1 MRPGQRRTLYAIGLK
16 LASVALFVVMQALV
30 KYTAERVPPGEAVFF
45 RSFFALPVILAWI
58 AFRGQLALGLLP
70 KAPLGHFWRG
80 LMGTLSMGL
89 GFAALAYLPLPEV
102 TAIGFAAPLL
112 VVVFAAMYLDE
123 RVPQLNWLAVLL
135 GLGGVLIVLYPRFT
149 VFDRT
154 TSGHAELLGVSLVLG
169 CAVFAAL
176 AQTVV
181 RKLLA
186 TDRTPIIV
194 LWFSVTATSLSLLTL
209 PVLLRVPPFCTRMRV
224 CLLGSGAVSYT
235 LQAGAL
241 DATTLTLVVLTSPGV
256 AQWSEGA
263 SSPSLGNQDGT
274 IEVLAAQSADWQ
286 TVTATLTRDAN
297 YLTADNVFALAFY
310 PILEQAV

>member
-123 RVPQLNWLAVLL
+123 RVPKLNWLAVLL

-209 PVLLRVPPFCTRMRV
+209 PFGWVVPMPV
-224 CLLGSGAVSYT
+224 EVIALVASGIVGAAAQIVMTESYRH
-235 LQAGAL
+235 AGASTVSPL
-241 DATTLTLVVLTSPGV
+241 DYTS
-256 AQWSEGA
+256 
-263 SSPSLGNQDGT
+263 L
-274 IEVLAAQSADWQ
+274 L
-286 TVTATLTRDAN
+286 
-297 YLTADNVFALAFY
+297 FALAIGYAVFDEV
-310 PILEQAV
+310 PSLSLVLGAPLVILAGVLVALGKGNARDKQ

>member
-1 MRPGQRRTLYAIGLK
+1 MSPGQRRTLYAIGLK

-112 VVVFAAMYLDE
+112 AVVFAAMYLDE
-123 RVPQLNWLAVLL
+123 QVPKLNWLAVLL

-154 TSGHAELLGVSLVLG
+154 TSGHAELLGVSLVMG

-209 PVLLRVPPFCTRMRV
+209 PFGWVVPLPADIMALV
-224 CLLGSGAVSYT
+224 ASGIVGAAAQILMTESYRH
-235 LQAGAL
+235 AGASTVSPL
-241 DATTLTLVVLTSPGV
+241 DYTS
-256 AQWSEGA
+256 
-263 SSPSLGNQDGT
+263 LF
-274 IEVLAAQSADWQ
+274 
-286 TVTATLTRDAN
+286 
-297 YLTADNVFALAFY
+297 FALAIGYAVFGEV
-310 PILEQAV
+310 PSLSLVLGAPLVILAGVLVALGNGNARDKQ

>member
-16 LASVALFVVMQALV
+16 LASVVLFVVMQGLV

-102 TAIGFAAPLL
+102 TAIGFVAPLL
-112 VVVFAAMYLDE
+112 AVVFAAMYLDE
-123 RVPQLNWLAVLL
+123 RVPKLNWLAVLL

-154 TSGHAELLGVSLVLG
+154 MSGHAELLGVSLVLG

-209 PVLLRVPPFCTRMRV
+209 PFGWVVPLPVDGMALV
-224 CLLGSGAVSYT
+224 ASGIVGAAAQILMTESYRH
-235 LQAGAL
+235 AGASTVSPL
-241 DATTLTLVVLTSPGV
+241 DYTS
-256 AQWSEGA
+256 
-263 SSPSLGNQDGT
+263 L
-274 IEVLAAQSADWQ
+274 L
-286 TVTATLTRDAN
+286 
-297 YLTADNVFALAFY
+297 FALAIGYAVFDEV
-310 PILEQAV
+310 PSLSLVLGAPLVILAGVLVALGKGNARDK

>member
-1 MRPGQRRTLYAIGLK
+1 MNPGKRRTLRAIGLK
-16 LASVALFVVMQALV
+16 LASVALFVAMQALV
-30 KYTAERVPPGEAVFF
+30 KFTAERVPPGEAVFF

-58 AFRGQLALGLLP
+58 AFRGQLSLGLLP

-112 VVVFAAMYLDE
+112 AVVFAAMYLDE
-123 RVPQLNWLAVLL
+123 RVPKLNWLAVLL
-135 GLGGVLIVLYPRFT
+135 GLCGVLVVLYPRFT
-149 VFDRT
+149 VFDRS
-154 TSGHAELLGVSLVLG
+154 TSGYAELLGVSLMLG

-194 LWFSVTATSLSLLTL
+194 LWFSVTATSLSLLTI
-209 PVLLRVPPFCTRMRV
+209 PFGWVMPRPADFMALVGCGIV
-224 CLLGSGAVSYT
+224 GAVAQILMTESYRY
-235 LQAGAL
+235 AGASTVSPL
-241 DATTLTLVVLTSPGV
+241 DYTS
-256 AQWSEGA
+256 
-263 SSPSLGNQDGT
+263 L
-274 IEVLAAQSADWQ
+274 L
-286 TVTATLTRDAN
+286 
-297 YLTADNVFALAFY
+297 FALAIGYAVFGEV
-310 PILEQAV
+310 PTLSLLFGAPLVILAGVLVALGKGGARDND

>member
-16 LASVALFVVMQALV
+16 LASVVLFVVMQGLV

-112 VVVFAAMYLDE
+112 AVVFAAMYLDE
-123 RVPQLNWLAVLL
+123 RVPKLNWLAVLL

-154 TSGHAELLGVSLVLG
+154 MSGHAELLGVSLVLG

-194 LWFSVTATSLSLLTL
+194 LWFSVIATSLSLLTL
-209 PVLLRVPPFCTRMRV
+209 PFGWVVPLPVDGMALV
-224 CLLGSGAVSYT
+224 ASGIVGAAAQILMTESYRH
-235 LQAGAL
+235 AGASTVSPL
-241 DATTLTLVVLTSPGV
+241 DYTS
-256 AQWSEGA
+256 
-263 SSPSLGNQDGT
+263 L
-274 IEVLAAQSADWQ
+274 L
-286 TVTATLTRDAN
+286 
-297 YLTADNVFALAFY
+297 FALAIGYAVFDEV
-310 PILEQAV
+310 PSLSLVLGAPLVILAGVLVALGKGNARDK

>member
-1 MRPGQRRTLYAIGLK
+1 MSPGQRRTLYAIGLK

-112 VVVFAAMYLDE
+112 AVVFAAMYLDE
-123 RVPQLNWLAVLL
+123 QVPKLNWLAVLL

-154 TSGHAELLGVSLVLG
+154 TSGHAELLGVSLVMG

-209 PVLLRVPPFCTRMRV
+209 PFGWVVPLPADIMALV
-224 CLLGSGAVSYT
+224 ASGIVGAAAQILMTESYRH
-235 LQAGAL
+235 AGASTVSPL
-241 DATTLTLVVLTSPGV
+241 DYTSLFFALAIGYAVFGEVP
-256 AQWSEGA
+256 
-263 SSPSLGNQDGT
+263 SPSLVLGAPLVILAGVLVALGNGN
-274 IEVLAAQSADWQ
+274 A
-286 TVTATLTRDAN
+286 RDK
-297 YLTADNVFALAFY
+297 
-310 PILEQAV
+310 Q

>member
-16 LASVALFVVMQALV
+16 LASVVLFVVMQGLV

-102 TAIGFAAPLL
+102 TAIGFVAPLL
-112 VVVFAAMYLDE
+112 AVVFAAMYLDE
-123 RVPQLNWLAVLL
+123 RVPELNWLAVLL

-154 TSGHAELLGVSLVLG
+154 MSGHAELLGVSLVLG

-209 PVLLRVPPFCTRMRV
+209 PFGWVVPLPVDGMALV
-224 CLLGSGAVSYT
+224 ASGIVGAAAQILMTESYRH
-235 LQAGAL
+235 AGASTVSPL
-241 DATTLTLVVLTSPGV
+241 DYTS
-256 AQWSEGA
+256 
-263 SSPSLGNQDGT
+263 L
-274 IEVLAAQSADWQ
+274 L
-286 TVTATLTRDAN
+286 
-297 YLTADNVFALAFY
+297 FALAIGYAVFDEV
-310 PILEQAV
+310 PSLSLVLGAPLVILAGVLVALGNGNARDKQ

>member
-1 MRPGQRRTLYAIGLK
+1 MRPSQRRTLYAIGLK
-16 LASVALFVVMQALV
+16 LASVVLFVVMQGLV

-102 TAIGFAAPLL
+102 TAIGFVAPLL
-112 VVVFAAMYLDE
+112 AVVFAAMYLDE
-123 RVPQLNWLAVLL
+123 RVPKLNWLAVLL

-154 TSGHAELLGVSLVLG
+154 MSGHAELLGVSLVLG

-209 PVLLRVPPFCTRMRV
+209 PFGWVVPLPVDGMALV
-224 CLLGSGAVSYT
+224 ASGIVGAAAQILMTESYRH
-235 LQAGAL
+235 AGASTVSPL
-241 DATTLTLVVLTSPGV
+241 DYTS
-256 AQWSEGA
+256 
-263 SSPSLGNQDGT
+263 L
-274 IEVLAAQSADWQ
+274 L
-286 TVTATLTRDAN
+286 
-297 YLTADNVFALAFY
+297 FALAIGYAVFDEV
-310 PILEQAV
+310 PSLSLVLGAPLVILAGVLVALGKGNARDK

>member
-209 PVLLRVPPFCTRMRV
+209 PFGWVVPMPV
-224 CLLGSGAVSYT
+224 EVIALVASGIVGAAAQILMTESYRH
-235 LQAGAL
+235 AGASTVSPL
-241 DATTLTLVVLTSPGV
+241 DYTS
-256 AQWSEGA
+256 
-263 SSPSLGNQDGT
+263 L
-274 IEVLAAQSADWQ
+274 L
-286 TVTATLTRDAN
+286 
-297 YLTADNVFALAFY
+297 FALAIGYAVFDEV
-310 PILEQAV
+310 PSLSLVLGAPLVILAGVLVALGKGNARDKQ

>member
-209 PVLLRVPPFCTRMRV
+209 PFGWVVPMPV
-224 CLLGSGAVSYT
+224 EVIALVASGI
-235 LQAGAL
+235 AGA
-241 DATTLTLVVLTSPGV
+241 A
-256 AQWSEGA
+256 AQILMTESYRHAGA
-263 SSPSLGNQDGT
+263 STVSPLDYTSL
-274 IEVLAAQSADWQ
+274 L
-286 TVTATLTRDAN
+286 
-297 YLTADNVFALAFY
+297 FALAIGYAVFDEV
-310 PILEQAV
+310 PSLSLVLGAPLVILAGVLVALGKGNARDKQ

>member
-1 MRPGQRRTLYAIGLK
+1 MHPGQRRTSYAIGLK

-30 KYTAERVPPGEAVFF
+30 KYTADRVPPGEAVFF

-58 AFRGQLALGLLP
+58 AFRGQLSLGLLP

-112 VVVFAAMYLDE
+112 AVVFAAMYLDE
-123 RVPQLNWLAVLL
+123 RVPKLNWVAVLL
-135 GLGGVLIVLYPRFT
+135 GLCGVLIVLYPRFT
-149 VFDRT
+149 VFDRA
-154 TSGHAELLGVSLVLG
+154 TSGHAELLGVALVLG

-209 PVLLRVPPFCTRMRV
+209 PFGWVVPLRADAIALVA
-224 CLLGSGAVSYT
+224 SGIVGAAAQILMTESYRH
-235 LQAGAL
+235 AGASTISPL
-241 DATTLTLVVLTSPGV
+241 DY
-256 AQWSEGA
+256 A
-263 SSPSLGNQDGT
+263 SL
-274 IEVLAAQSADWQ
+274 L
-286 TVTATLTRDAN
+286 
-297 YLTADNVFALAFY
+297 FALAIGYAVFGEV
-310 PILEQAV
+310 PSLSLLLGAPLVILAGVLVALGKGTERDTR

>member
-16 LASVALFVVMQALV
+16 LASVVLFVVMQALV

-112 VVVFAAMYLDE
+112 AVVFAAMYLDE
-123 RVPQLNWLAVLL
+123 RVPKLNWLAVLL

-154 TSGHAELLGVSLVLG
+154 MSGHAELLGVSLVLG

-194 LWFSVTATSLSLLTL
+194 LWFSVIATSLSLLTL
-209 PVLLRVPPFCTRMRV
+209 PFGWVVPLPVDGMALV
-224 CLLGSGAVSYT
+224 ASGIVGAAAQILMTESYRH
-235 LQAGAL
+235 AGASTVSPL
-241 DATTLTLVVLTSPGV
+241 DYTS
-256 AQWSEGA
+256 
-263 SSPSLGNQDGT
+263 L
-274 IEVLAAQSADWQ
+274 L
-286 TVTATLTRDAN
+286 
-297 YLTADNVFALAFY
+297 FALAIGYAVFDEV
-310 PILEQAV
+310 PSLSLVLGAPLVILAGVLVALGKGNARDK

>member
-16 LASVALFVVMQALV
+16 LASVVLFVVMQGLV

-112 VVVFAAMYLDE
+112 AVVFAAMYLDE
-123 RVPQLNWLAVLL
+123 RVPKLNWLAVLL

-154 TSGHAELLGVSLVLG
+154 MSGHAELLGVSLVLG

-209 PVLLRVPPFCTRMRV
+209 PFGWVVPLPVDGMALV
-224 CLLGSGAVSYT
+224 ASGIVGAAAQILMTESYRH
-235 LQAGAL
+235 AGASTVSPL
-241 DATTLTLVVLTSPGV
+241 DYTS
-256 AQWSEGA
+256 
-263 SSPSLGNQDGT
+263 L
-274 IEVLAAQSADWQ
+274 L
-286 TVTATLTRDAN
+286 
-297 YLTADNVFALAFY
+297 FALAIGYAVFDEV
-310 PILEQAV
+310 PRLSLVLGAPLVILAGVLVALGKGNARDK